1 MVPRRKLINQGD
13 ANAGCTISTDG
24 DPDALKPDAS
34 RSRSLI
40 SPVDETPTSNCAW
53 ARVRV
58 ATQAPRAPAAA
69 NNIRLGLGGSDAIA
83 AATSAMQALSA
94 MARPTRRQRSARNEG
109 CSVVHGT
116 NNWLNPLEYQ
126 SAVRAAEPK

>member
-13 ANAGCTISTDG
+13 ANAGCTISTDV
-24 DPDALKPDAS
+24 DPDPFEPDAS
-34 RSRSLI
+34 RSRRLI

-83 AATSAMQALSA
+83 AATSAVQALSA
-94 MARPTRRQRSARNEG
+94 TARPTRRQRSARTEG

-116 NNWLNPLEYQ
+116 
-126 SAVRAAEPK
+126 